1 MNRERIDD
9 LIDILTEQYEKLENT
24 FVIKNGEEL
33 LKFLE
38 NPKEWK
44 RKQLLH
50 RNAYKKELVAEARAR
65 IELLDKMTEKVYY
78 LANVEV
84 DKNIV
89 EVTADEIIIRDD
101 DADLSKKVLK
111 QIHDM
116 NVSEVAKLAD
126 QSFKVH
132 NATIR
137 LIDSLSTPDTLYET
151 VKDYTKKGIE
161 NGIKV
166 VYKNQRVVSWK
177 SYMEMNIR
185 TTIHQEIADR
195 QIKVGAKVNQIFYVC
210 DHFADS
216 APDHADYQDKLYY
229 NPECDIPKE
238 VMDFIQA
245 NGVLD
250 MIKVQQGDP
259 FLCTRPNCRHNL
271 HAIPTEQ
278 AMGKSV
284 EEIQKDEGFHFGT
297 YKASNYARLM
307 EQRANERA
315 IRKWKLEKE
324 NAQILGQ
331 KTGDKELLNK
341 AKKYQSKVSEY
352 QKKQR
357 ELIAE
362 NSKVLKRDYSRE
374 NAKYIVD
381 NLGVRYDYRVVNGEL
396 KPKK

>member
-1 MNRERIDD
+1 MNKERIDD

-33 LKFLE
+33 LKFLD

-44 RKQLLH
+44 RKQMLH
-50 RNAYKKELVAEARAR
+50 RGRYRKDLISEAMAR
-65 IELLDKMTEKVYY
+65 VELLDRMTEKVYY

-84 DKNIV
+84 DKDII
-89 EVTADEIIIRDD
+89 EITADEMIIRDD
-101 DADLSKKVLK
+101 DPELSKKILK
-111 QIHDM
+111 EIHDM
-116 NVSEVAKLAD
+116 NVTEVSKLAD
-126 QSFKVH
+126 TTFKVH
-132 NATIR
+132 TASIR
-137 LIDSLSTPDTLYET
+137 LVDSLATPDTLYDV

-166 VYKNQRVVSWK
+166 VYRNGRVVKWK

-185 TTIHQEIADR
+185 TTIHHEVAER
-195 QIKVGAKVNQIFYVC
+195 QIKAGAKVNQIFYVC
-210 DHFADS
+210 DHFSDS
-216 APDHADYQDKLYY
+216 APDHAPYQDKLYY

-245 NGVLD
+245 NGVLN
-250 MIKVQQGDP
+250 MVEAQQGHP
-259 FLCTRPNCRHNL
+259 FICTRPNCRHNL

-284 EEIQKDEGFHFGT
+284 ETIQKEEGIHYGT

-331 KTGDKELLNK
+331 KIGDKELLAK
-341 AKKYQSKVSEY
+341 AKTYQKRVSEY

-357 ELIAE
+357 ELI
-362 NSKVLKRDYSRE
+362 NQNKGVLKRDYSRE
-374 NAKYIVD
+374 NAKYLVD
-381 NLGVRYDYRVVNGEL
+381 NLGVRYDYRVVDGEI

>member
-33 LKFLE
+33 LKFLD

-44 RKQLLH
+44 KRQLLH
-50 RNAYKKELVAEARAR
+50 RNGYRKELIAEARAR

-84 DKNIV
+84 DKDII
-89 EVTADEIIIRDD
+89 EVTADEIIIKDD
-101 DADLSKKVLK
+101 DPEVSKKVLK

-116 NVSEVAKLAD
+116 NVQEVSKLAD
-126 QSFKVH
+126 QTFKMH
-132 NATIR
+132 TATVR
-137 LIDSLSTPDTLYET
+137 LVDSLATPDNLYDV
-151 VKDYTKKGIE
+151 VKEYTKKGVE

-166 VYKNQRVVSWK
+166 VYKNGRVYKWK

-195 QIKVGAKVNQIFYVC
+195 QIRVGAKANQIFYIC
-210 DHFADS
+210 THFGDS
-216 APDHADYQDKLYY
+216 APDHAPYQDKLYY
-229 NPECDIPKE
+229 NPECDIPKD
-238 VMDFIQA
+238 VMDFIEA
-245 NGVLD
+245 NDVLD
-250 MIKVQQGDP
+250 MIKVQQGEP

-271 HAIPTEQ
+271 IAIPTEQ

-284 EEIQKDEGFHFGT
+284 NQIQKDEGVHFGE
-297 YKASNYARLM
+297 YKSTNYARLM

-331 KTGDKELLNK
+331 KTGDKDLLSK
-341 AKKYQSKVSEY
+341 AKQYQSKVSEY

-357 ELIAE
+357 ELVAA
-362 NSKVLKRDYSRE
+362 NKNVLKRDYSRE
-374 NAKYIVD
+374 NAKYLVD

>member
-1 MNRERIDD
+1 MNKERIDD

-33 LKFLE
+33 LKFLD

-44 RKQLLH
+44 RKQLLN
-50 RNAYKKELVAEARAR
+50 RNRYKKELIAEARAR

-84 DKNIV
+84 DKDII
-89 EVTADEIIIRDD
+89 EVTADEIVIKDD
-101 DADLSKKVLK
+101 DPEVSKKVLK

-116 NVSEVAKLAD
+116 NVQEVGKLAD
-126 QSFKVH
+126 QTFKEH
-132 NATIR
+132 TATIK
-137 LIDSLSTPDTLYET
+137 LVDSLATPDNLYDV

-161 NGIKV
+161 NGINV
-166 VYKNQRVVSWK
+166 VYRNKRVVKWK

-195 QIKVGAKVNQIFYVC
+195 QIRVGAKVNQIFYVC
-210 DHFADS
+210 DHFSDS
-216 APDHADYQDKLYY
+216 APDHAPYQDKLYY
-229 NPECDIPKE
+229 NPECDIPKD

-245 NGVLD
+245 NDVLD
-250 MIKVQQGDP
+250 MIKVQQGEP

-284 EEIQKDEGFHFGT
+284 EAIQKDEGFHFGT

-331 KTGDKELLNK
+331 KTGDKDLLKK
-341 AKKYQSKVSEY
+341 AKIYQSRVTEY
-352 QKKQR
+352 QAKQR
-357 ELIAE
+357 QLIKE

-374 NAKYIVD
+374 NAKYLVD
-381 NLGVRYDYRVVNGEL
+381 NLGVRYDYRVVDGEL

>member
-1 MNRERIDD
+1 MNKERIDD

-24 FVIKNGEEL
+24 FVIKNEEEL
-33 LKFLE
+33 LKFFN

-44 RKQLLH
+44 RRQLLH
-50 RNAYKKELVAEARAR
+50 RNAYRKELISEARSR

-84 DKNIV
+84 DKDII
-89 EVTADEIIIRDD
+89 EITADEMIIKDD
-101 DADLSKKVLK
+101 DPELSKKILK

-116 NVSEVAKLAD
+116 NVQEVSKLAD
-126 QSFKVH
+126 TTFKVH
-132 NATIR
+132 NASVK
-137 LIDSLSTPDTLYET
+137 LIDSLSTPDTLYDV

-166 VYKNQRVVSWK
+166 AYRNGKVVKWK

-185 TTIHQEIADR
+185 TTIHHEIAER
-195 QIKVGAKVNQIFYVC
+195 QIKVGARVNQIFYVC
-210 DHFADS
+210 DHFSDS
-216 APDHADYQDKLYY
+216 APDHAPYQDKLYY

-245 NGVLD
+245 NGVLN
-250 MIKVQQGDP
+250 MVEAQQGHP
-259 FLCTRPNCRHNL
+259 FICTRPNCRHNL

-284 EEIQKDEGFHFGT
+284 ESIQKEEGFHYGS
-297 YKASNYARLM
+297 YKASNYYRLM

-315 IRKWKLEKE
+315 IRKWKLQKE
-324 NAQILGQ
+324 NAEILGQ
-331 KTGDKELLNK
+331 KTGDKGLLNR
-341 AKKYQSKVSEY
+341 ANKYQRKVSEY
-352 QKKQR
+352 QKRQR
-357 ELIAE
+357 ELIKE
-362 NSKVLKRDYSRE
+362 NKKVLKRDYSRE
-374 NAKYIVD
+374 NAKYLVD
-381 NLGVRYDYRVVNGEL
+381 NLGVKYDYKVVNGEL

>member
-1 MNRERIDD
+1 MNKERIDD
-9 LIDILTEQYEKLENT
+9 LIDILTEQYERLENT

-38 NPKEWK
+38 NPKTWK
-44 RKQLLH
+44 KNQLLR
-50 RNAYKKELVAEARAR
+50 RNKYRNELINEARAR
-65 IELLDKMTEKVYY
+65 IELLDQMTEKVYY

-84 DKNIV
+84 DKDII
-89 EVTADEIIIRDD
+89 EVTANEIVIKDD
-101 DADLSKKVLK
+101 DAELSKKVLK

-116 NVSEVAKLAD
+116 NVNEIATLVNRT
-126 QSFKVH
+126 FKAH
-132 NATIR
+132 TASIR
-137 LIDSLSTPDTLYET
+137 LIDSLSTPDSLYET
-151 VKDYTKKGIE
+151 VKDYTRKGIE

-166 VYKNQRVVSWK
+166 VYKDHKVVKWK

-195 QIKVGAKVNQIFYVC
+195 QIKAGARANQIFYVC

-216 APDHADYQDKLYY
+216 APDHAPDQDRLYY

-245 NGVLD
+245 NNVLS
-250 MIKVQQGDP
+250 MVEVQQGHP

-271 HAIPTEQ
+271 HAITTEQ

-284 EEIQKDEGFHFGT
+284 DEIQKEQEIHFGT

-324 NAQILGQ
+324 NAQLLGQ
-331 KTGDKELLNK
+331 KTGDKDLIAK
-341 AKKYQSKVSEY
+341 ARKYQKKVSEY
-352 QKKQR
+352 QSKQR
-357 ELIAE
+357 QLIKD
-362 NSKVLKRDYSRE
+362 NPNVLKRDYSRE
-374 NAKYIVD
+374 NAKYLVD
-381 NLGVRYDYRVVNGEL
+381 NLGVRYDYRVVDGEL
-396 KPKK
+396 KRKK